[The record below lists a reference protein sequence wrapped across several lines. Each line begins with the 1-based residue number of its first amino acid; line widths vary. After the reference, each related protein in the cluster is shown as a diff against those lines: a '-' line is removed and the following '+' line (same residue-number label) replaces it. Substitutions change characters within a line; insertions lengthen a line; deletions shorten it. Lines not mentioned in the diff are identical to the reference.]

1 MKIEDLLQRSPIKLN
16 NLKLSALYK
25 DKVILVTG
33 AAGSIGS
40 EIVKQLIPFSPKKI
54 ILLDQ
59 AETPLHDIS
68 LCLDKEYSSLVY
80 EKVIANVRSKKRLR
94 EVFKTYQPQIVFH
107 GAAYKHVPM
116 MEANPIESLS
126 VNFYGTRN
134 LAELATEFN
143 IERFVFV
150 STDKAV
156 NPTNIMGASKRAAE
170 IYIQSLAK
178 LPQQK
183 TTFITTRFG
192 NVLGSNGSV
201 IPHFKKQI
209 EEGGPVTVT
218 HPEITRYFMT
228 IDEACQLVLE
238 AGGMGNGGEIYVFD
252 MGSPIKII
260 NLAHHMIRLTGLVPN
275 DCLLYTSDAADE

>member
-1 MKIEDLLQRSPIKLN
+1 
-16 NLKLSALYK
+16 
-25 DKVILVTG
+25 
-33 AAGSIGS
+33 
-40 EIVKQLIPFSPKKI
+40 
-54 ILLDQ
+54 
-59 AETPLHDIS
+59 
-68 LCLDKEYSSLVY
+68 
-80 EKVIANVRSKKRLR
+80 
-94 EVFKTYQPQIVFH
+94 
-107 GAAYKHVPM
+107 

-126 VNFYGTRN
+126 VNFHGTRN
-134 LAELATEFN
+134 LAELSVDFK

-170 IYIQSLAK
+170 IFIQSLAK
-178 LPQQK
+178 LNID

-201 IPHFKKQI
+201 IPYFKKQI
-209 EEGGPVTVT
+209 QEGGPVTVT

-252 MGSPIKII
+252 MGSPIKIV
-260 NLAHHMIRLTGLVPN
+260 NLAHHMIRLTGLIPNKDIAIEFSGLRPGEKLFEELLADKETTLPTHHEKIMIAQATHTYNSSQDSQLAELLELVKQNNMSKSLKQLKLLVPEYQPIN
-275 DCLLYTSDAADE
+275 VEDFKIEETNPTAHNIASFSKLNPNISDNL

>member
-1 MKIEDLLQRSPIKLN
+1 MSYIQ
-16 NLKLSALYK
+16 
-25 DKVILVTG
+25 
-33 AAGSIGS
+33 
-40 EIVKQLIPFSPKKI
+40 
-54 ILLDQ
+54 
-59 AETPLHDIS
+59 
-68 LCLDKEYSSLVY
+68 SS
-80 EKVIANVRSKKRLR
+80 
-94 EVFKTYQPQIVFH
+94 
-107 GAAYKHVPM
+107 
-116 MEANPIESLS
+116 
-126 VNFYGTRN
+126 
-134 LAELATEFN
+134 
-143 IERFVFV
+143 
-150 STDKAV
+150 
-156 NPTNIMGASKRAAE
+156 AE

-275 DCLLYTSDAADE
+275 EDIAIEFTGLRPGEKLYEELLADKETTLPTHHEKIMIAQATHTYDSSQEIQLFELLQLIKQNNIQEALQKLKLLVPEYIPANIDDFKIDKSYVQPHQIASFTKISPQSISDKL